1 MIDNFFAIIIFNWF
15 IVTILWTYSLYSKK
29 ADIIDTYWGPSFFF
43 VCLILLFRENNYF
56 LINIIT
62 SIIVFIWSMRLMLHL
77 HIRNH
82 NKKEDIRYV
91 KLKKKYGNFGMY
103 LISYLIQ
110 VLLIAIVSLPLQ
122 VLFYSDLSLNINFI
136 SILGIIISVIGIFI
150 ESLADIQLTKFKN
163 DLSNDGKVMNKG
175 LWKYSRHPNY
185 FGDSLFWW
193 GIFIISYG
201 VTFNFFVIIAPI
213 AMTYFLLKVSGVSML
228 ENQIKNTKD
237 GYKEYIETTS
247 SFIIMPRKKDE

>member
-1 MIDNFFAIIIFNWF
+1 M
-15 IVTILWTYSLYSKK
+15 
-29 ADIIDTYWGPSFFF
+29 
-43 VCLILLFRENNYF
+43 
-56 LINIIT
+56 
-62 SIIVFIWSMRLMLHL
+62 
-77 HIRNH
+77 RNH
-82 NKKEDIRYV
+82 NKNEDVRYV
-91 KLKKKYGNFGMY
+91 KLKKRYGNFGMY

-110 VLLIAIVSLPLQ
+110 VILIAIVSLPLQ

-136 SILGIIISVIGIFI
+136 SILGIIISAVGIFI

-163 DLSNDGKVMNKG
+163 DSSNNGKVMNKG
-175 LWKYSRHPNY
+175 LWRYSRHPNY

-201 VTFNFFVIIAPI
+201 VTFNFFVIISPI

-228 ENQIKNTKD
+228 ENQIKHTKD

-247 SFIIMPRKKDE
+247 SFIIMPRKKR